1 MRERERETA
10 ASARAAHEWRLL
22 VLLFPQTSR
31 EKVYTSSHLRAQKE
45 AGVAF
50 VLSSFARKSSAI
62 LSLCIFLAGHFQSHR
77 KSNTSSVMGAKQ
89 SSQDDAGR
97 ENLDALKEEIERLRK
112 ALSEEEE
119 ERKKTTR
126 EEDKKTSKT
135 TTSAPIQ
142 VDDRELEKRLLLQ
155 TQSDGEVDSASF
167 ASQHEVDPKRIVGII
182 KSLAASNVVVFS
194 ETDKNTLNL
203 TEEAMSFIENGSPE
217 ARAFDFVKSKGKNG
231 VSLPEFKKLEKT
243 ISEVGFKQAMQ
254 QKWLAMDKATNSVVA
269 KVEEITDTC
278 RTYLR
283 MIKEGKKEEVPAKE
297 LDALIKKRKL
307 AKVETWK
314 EYAVK
319 RGPEFALERKKL
331 EHDLTKE
338 MLANGAWKTATFK
351 EYTLVPGAGNIPAS
365 GHVHPLLKVRRAF
378 REIFLQLGFSE
389 MPTNNFVES
398 GFWNFDTLIQP
409 QQHPARDAHDTF
421 FMKTPA
427 KANFAPEEYVEKVKK
442 MHEVGGHGS
451 VGHNYAWKREE
462 ADKNILRTHT
472 TAVSARML
480 HKLAEDGFKPCKL
493 FSIDRVFRN
502 EAVDRTHLAE
512 FHQVEGVVCDKG
524 LTLGDLIGVIRQ
536 FFAQLGMTQVRFKP
550 AFNPYTEPSMEI
562 FAFHPML
569 GKWVEVGNSGMFRP
583 EMLLPMGLPED
594 VSVIAWGLSLERPTM
609 IMFGIDN
616 IRDLFGSK
624 MQLQSV
630 KNNQLC
636 PLGLE
641 K

>member
-1 MRERERETA
+1 
-10 ASARAAHEWRLL
+10 
-22 VLLFPQTSR
+22 
-31 EKVYTSSHLRAQKE
+31 
-45 AGVAF
+45 
-50 VLSSFARKSSAI
+50 
-62 LSLCIFLAGHFQSHR
+62 
-77 KSNTSSVMGAKQ
+77 MGAQQ
-89 SSQDDAGR
+89 SRDDGDPQNVMAKENVALRR
-97 ENLDALKEEIERLRK
+97 EIEHLHDALREAE
-112 ALSEEEE
+112 
-119 ERKKTTR
+119 KKKHDQQQHQ
-126 EEDKKTSKT
+126 EDGPKT
-135 TTSAPIQ
+135 TTTTARPTTKMTEQ
-142 VDDRELEKRLLLQ
+142 ELEKQLLRDVQ
-155 TQSDGEVDSASF
+155 RCGGVDSAQF
-167 ASQHEVDPKRIVGII
+167 ASKTECDAKRIVGII
-182 KSLAASNVVVFS
+182 KSLAASNMVIFS
-194 ETDKNTLNL
+194 ETDKSKVNL
-203 TEEAMSFIENGSPE
+203 TEEAMSFIESGSPE
-217 ARAFDFVKSKGKNG
+217 ARAFEHVKKQGGNG
-231 VSLPEFKKLEKT
+231 VPLPEFKKLEKT

-269 KVEEITDTC
+269 KVDEITDAC
-278 RTYLR
+278 QKYLKL
-283 MIKEGKKEEVPAKE
+283 IKEGKKEDVPKKE
-297 LDALIKKRKL
+297 LDVLIKKRKL

-314 EYAVK
+314 EYLVK
-319 RGPEFALERKKL
+319 QGPEFALERKKL

-338 MLANGAWKTATFK
+338 MLANGAWKTAAFK

-427 KANFAPEEYVEKVKK
+427 KANFAPEDYVEKVKM

-594 VSVIAWGLSLERPTM
+594 VNVIAWGLSLERPTM

>member
-1 MRERERETA
+1 
-10 ASARAAHEWRLL
+10 
-22 VLLFPQTSR
+22 
-31 EKVYTSSHLRAQKE
+31 
-45 AGVAF
+45 
-50 VLSSFARKSSAI
+50 
-62 LSLCIFLAGHFQSHR
+62 
-77 KSNTSSVMGAKQ
+77 MGAQQ
-89 SSQDDAGR
+89 SRDDDPQKNVAKENVALRR
-97 ENLDALKEEIERLRK
+97 EIEHLHDALREAE
-112 ALSEEEE
+112 
-119 ERKKTTR
+119 KKKYDQQQHQ
-126 EEDKKTSKT
+126 EDGPKT
-135 TTSAPIQ
+135 TTTTTARPTTKMTEQ
-142 VDDRELEKRLLLQ
+142 ELEKQLLRDVQ
-155 TQSDGEVDSASF
+155 RCGGVDSAQF
-167 ASQHEVDPKRIVGII
+167 ASKTECDAKRIVGII
-182 KSLAASNVVVFS
+182 KSLAASNMVIFS
-194 ETDKNTLNL
+194 ETDKSKVNL
-203 TEEAMSFIENGSPE
+203 TEEAMSFIESGSPE
-217 ARAFDFVKSKGKNG
+217 ARAFEHVKKQGGNG
-231 VSLPEFKKLEKT
+231 VPLPEFKKLEKT

-269 KVEEITDTC
+269 KVDEITDAC
-278 RTYLR
+278 QKYLKL
-283 MIKEGKKEEVPAKE
+283 IKEGKKEDVPKKE
-297 LDALIKKRKL
+297 LDVLIKKRKL

-314 EYAVK
+314 EYLVK
-319 RGPEFALERKKL
+319 QGPEFALERKKL

-338 MLANGAWKTATFK
+338 MLANGAWKTAAFK

-427 KANFAPEEYVEKVKK
+427 KANFAPEDYVEKVKM

-594 VSVIAWGLSLERPTM
+594 VNVIAWGLSLERPTM